1 MSSNSAINVYSSSY
15 AKIMT
20 GERGFAL
27 LPAENFIRVFMV
39 NKLNDRITPDSA
51 ALDFGC
57 GEGRNTN
64 FLVEAGYKVVGTDVS
79 DEAITAT
86 ELRMKGHDNLRLE
99 KISGPQDI
107 DALPEVFSLALAWE
121 VLHWIG
127 EKDLWIEYMKSIASK
142 MEPGGV
148 FICTMP
154 TEDHYLIRASEEFKE
169 DHYLS
174 DEDSR
179 KACQFY
185 APKLDRLKAY
195 FTEFGAQ
202 EIQTFRYEHGR
213 EAHGKDSQGYDKH
226 EMSTDNRFSMY
237 AFYLRF

>member
-1 MSSNSAINVYSSSY
+1 
-15 AKIMT
+15 MT

-27 LPAENFIRVFMV
+27 FPAENFIRVFMV
-39 NKLNDRITPDSA
+39 NKLNERIRTDSA

-57 GEGRNTN
+57 GEGRNTD
-64 FLVEAGYKVVGTDVS
+64 FLVKSGYKVVGTDVS

-86 ELRMKGHDNLRLE
+86 GLRMKGHDNLRLE
-99 KISGPQDI
+99 KITGPLDI
-107 DALPEVFSLALAWE
+107 VALPEVFSLALAWE

-127 EKDLWIEYMKSIASK
+127 EKDLWIEYMESIASK
-142 MEPGGV
+142 MESDGV
-148 FICTMP
+148 LICTMP
-154 TEDHYLIRASEEFKE
+154 TEGHYLIRASEEYKE

-179 KACQFY
+179 KACKFF
-185 APKLDRLKAY
+185 APKLDQLKAY

-213 EAHGKDSQGYDKH
+213 EAHGKDLQGTDKH